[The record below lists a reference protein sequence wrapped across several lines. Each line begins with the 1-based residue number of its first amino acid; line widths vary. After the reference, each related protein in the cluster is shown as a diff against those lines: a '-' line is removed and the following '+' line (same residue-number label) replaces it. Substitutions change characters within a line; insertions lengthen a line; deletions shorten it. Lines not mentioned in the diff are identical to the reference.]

1 MLALSG
7 ISLSSGI
14 ALGRAHRLKPR
25 ELEIPRRTLTAGD
38 IETEVAR
45 FHAAVDATRRHLDE
59 LIANLEKKA
68 PGAHATAHE
77 FLDTH
82 RLLLR
87 DPEIID
93 GTVASIRET
102 ACNAEWAVQAR
113 QTAIAETFAE
123 IEDPYLKARIEDI
136 EHVTR
141 LIIEALTDGRAPV
154 LLNSPRLRGGA
165 GDLAGRIVVTRM
177 LSPPEVT
184 LLHQHGVSALVLEQG
199 SSFAH
204 AAILA
209 RSLGIPALIGVHSAL
224 ALLAEDDE
232 LILDGHYGV
241 LFVMHPERLRRHYHD
256 KLHDQRFHA
265 GAGLDAGTPVRTKDG
280 IALEIYLNTEDPADI
295 APPRGAGLAGVGLM
309 RTEFLFLDRS
319 PADEETQLAQYRAM
333 LAAGNGRPVTIR
345 TLDIGGDKPLAGY
358 KPVGGGENPA
368 LGLRAVRLTLHHS
381 EFMRRQLRALL
392 RAACDAPLRI
402 LLPLITTAGEIR
414 LVRHMMQQLLA
425 DLPAAE
431 RPPAEHLA
439 LGAMIETPAAALAI
453 HTLLP
458 EVDFIAIG
466 TNDLSQYTLAADR
479 LDPAVGYL
487 YDPLHPAL
495 LKLIAHVIEQARER
509 GVPVSLCGEMAAE
522 PKYAGVLVGLGLR
535 AFSVHAG
542 AVAELAH
549 RLRTLDASRC
559 RSLVQRALQDP
570 KLDPQTLLA
579 ALDDNLPPT

>member
-14 ALGRAHRLKPR
+14 ALGRAHRLQPR
-25 ELEIPRRTLTAGD
+25 ELEIPRRTIEPD
-38 IETEVAR
+38 EIETEIAR
-45 FHAAVDATRRHLDE
+45 FHAAVEATRRHLDE
-59 LIANLEKKA
+59 LIANLEKKT

-93 GTVASIRET
+93 GTVTAIRDT
-102 ACNAEWAVQAR
+102 ACNAEWAVQTR
-113 QTAIAETFAE
+113 QTAIADSFAA
-123 IEDPYLKARIEDI
+123 IEDPYLRARIEDI

-154 LLNSPRLRGGA
+154 LLNSPRLQGGA
-165 GDLAGRIVVTRM
+165 GDLAGRIVVTRV
-177 LSPPEVT
+177 LSPPQVT

-224 ALLAEDDE
+224 TLIKEDDE

-241 LFVMHPERLRRHYHD
+241 LFVMHSDRLRRHYRDKQHD
-256 KLHDQRFHA
+256 LAFQVAAD
-265 GAGLDAGTPVRTKDG
+265 LDAKEPIKTKDG
-280 IALEIYLNTEDPADI
+280 VALDIYLNTEEPAEI
-295 APPRGAGLAGVGLM
+295 APPRGSGLAGVGLM
-309 RTEFLFLDRS
+309 RTEFLFLDRR
-319 PADEETQLAQYRAM
+319 PADEESQLAHYRAM
-333 LAAGNGRPVTIR
+333 LAAAGGRPVTIR
-345 TLDIGGDKPLAGY
+345 TFDIGGDKLLAGDR
-358 KPVGGGENPA
+358 PQGGGENPA
-368 LGLRAVRLTLHHS
+368 LGLRAVRLGLNHP
-381 EFMRRQLRALL
+381 ELLRRQLRALL
-392 RAACDAPLRI
+392 RAACDGPLRI
-402 LLPLITTAGEIR
+402 LLPLVTTAGEIR
-414 LVRHMMQQLLA
+414 QVRRMMQQLIA

-431 RPPAEHLA
+431 HPPAEHLA

-458 EVDFIAIG
+458 EVDFVAIG

-495 LKLIAHVIEQARER
+495 LRLISHVIEQAEAR
-509 GVPVSLCGEMAAE
+509 GIPVSLCGEMAAE
-522 PKYAGVLVGLGLR
+522 PKYAGVLIGLGLR
-535 AFSVHAG
+535 AFSVHCG
-542 AVAELAH
+542 AVAALAR
-549 RLRTLDASRC
+549 RLKTLDAGRC
-559 RSLVQRALQDP
+559 RALMQRALKDP
-570 KLDPQTLLA
+570 DFDPQALLA
-579 ALDDNLPPT
+579 AIDGSTQPP